1 MCPRRDCTKN
11 PRLLTTEF
19 ALDDCY
25 VTGLFKA
32 AAVPP
37 IRASR

>member
-1 MCPRRDCTKN
+1 VSEAGLHQK

-32 AAVPP
+32 AAVPS